1 MPILSDAALQNAV
14 DIAVFQAAKEKG
26 IHRTVHAGE
35 AGPAKGVQEVLAL
48 SSFSFV
54 GAVKSERPQ

>member
-1 MPILSDAALQNAV
+1 MQNAV

-35 AGPAKGVQEVLAL
+35 AGPAKGVQEVVA
-48 SSFSFV
+48 SSLNFMFWFLI
-54 GAVKSERPQ
+54 GW